1 MDKSWLL
8 KAVAYVEL
16 NPVKAGMVKSAW
28 DYPWSSVHAHL
39 AGEDAKGIIK
49 TKYMLKLLGG
59 EWKSYLRQAM
69 KLTNNEFEGH
79 EKTGRP
85 FGTERFIEKAE
96 TLLNR
101 ELKKKKPGPKVSKS

>member
-1 MDKSWLL
+1 
-8 KAVAYVEL
+8 
-16 NPVKAGMVKSAW
+16 
-28 DYPWSSVHAHL
+28 
-39 AGEDAKGIIK
+39 
-49 TKYMLKLLGG
+49 
-59 EWKSYLRQAM
+59 M

-101 ELKKKKPGPKVSKS
+101 ELKKKKPGPKVSKK